1 MYYGIHIALLYSTI
15 LYTIH
20 HCLQYSMQY
29 TCTMYTHCT
38 TVQYNAM
45 YNTSLFAAVY
55 STSIQ
60 YTCTILWYIDCT
72 TVQHYIIYNTS
83 LFAVQYTVHM
93 CYGIYIVLYNT
104 ILCTIHHCLQ
114 YTTLHYSIHL
124 IDSPLLLL
132 LSTHPVKKD
141 PLHQETIPYQ
151 QPLDKLKRRP
161 GEEYR
166 VDLFITNSNKRVR
179 VCNQ

>member
-1 MYYGIHIALLYSTI
+1 MIKLI
-15 LYTIH
+15 
-20 HCLQYSMQY
+20 
-29 TCTMYTHCT
+29 
-38 TVQYNAM
+38 VQN
-45 YNTSLFAAVY
+45 
-55 STSIQ
+55 
-60 YTCTILWYIDCT
+60 
-72 TVQHYIIYNTS
+72 
-83 LFAVQYTVHM
+83 TVHM
-93 CYGIYIVLYNT
+93 YYGIYIVLLYNTILCTIHYCLQQFIVQVYSTHELSYDIYIALLYNT

-179 VCNQ
+179 VCNQWCSVLSTKQSIHTITRYYFSRSQQA